1 MGSLKLKLVD
11 LRLEPTVLFTNLGDF
26 KLELLGLLL
35 KPAVLLANSSKLSSS
50 FTKFLGGLIPIL
62 LNLSLSSCRLYVI

>member
-26 KLELLGLLL
+26 KLELVGLLL
-35 KPAVLLANSSKLSSS
+35 ELAVLFANSGKLSNG
-50 FTKFLGGLIPIL
+50 FT
-62 LNLSLSSCRLYVI
+62 